1 MAFTSVLV
9 RMYISY
15 VLRCLLDIDLTLED
29 EKKLIDIVYTYGS
42 DLMYKFFWETNYC
55 FFMSFLGFFLMSI
68 IWATVLVFQKLN
80 MGHMID

>member
-29 EKKLIDIVYTYGS
+29 EKKLIDTVYTYGS
-42 DLMYKFFWETNYC
+42 DLMYKFFWKTNYC

>member
-29 EKKLIDIVYTYGS
+29 EKKLIDTVYTYGS

-55 FFMSFLGFFLMSI
+55 FFMSFLGFFLMGI

>member
-29 EKKLIDIVYTYGS
+29 EKKLIDTVYTYGS

>member
-1 MAFTSVLV
+1 
-9 RMYISY
+9 MYISY

-29 EKKLIDIVYTYGS
+29 EKKLIDTVYTYGS
-42 DLMYKFFWETNYC
+42 DLMYKFFWEMNYC

>member
-29 EKKLIDIVYTYGS
+29 EKKLIDTVYTYGS

-55 FFMSFLGFFLMSI
+55 FFISFLGFFLMSI

>member
-29 EKKLIDIVYTYGS
+29 EKKLIDTVYTYGS
-42 DLMYKFFWETNYC
+42 DLMYKFSWETNYC

>member
-15 VLRCLLDIDLTLED
+15 VVRCLLDIDLTLED
-29 EKKLIDIVYTYGS
+29 EKKLIDTVYTYGS

>member
-9 RMYISY
+9 RLYISY

-29 EKKLIDIVYTYGS
+29 EKKLIDTVYTYGS

>member
-15 VLRCLLDIDLTLED
+15 VVRCLLDIDLTLED
-29 EKKLIDIVYTYGS
+29 EKKLIDTVYTYGS

-55 FFMSFLGFFLMSI
+55 FFISFLGFFLMSI

>member
-29 EKKLIDIVYTYGS
+29 EKKLIDTVYTYGS

-68 IWATVLVFQKLN
+68 IWATVLAFQKLN